1 MRDLNTYI
9 PKLMYYLWEQ
19 PKTVATLIENSNI
32 QDIKDHLG
40 AFFTNNFYENIL
52 SSYFIEDNLMFVLTL
67 LIKDEISK
75 LNRSNQFEEF
85 LNETPCGLLLTEL
98 KRKNDIQIYF
108 KNIIVSAVEN
118 LELNYSKKTINFN
131 IADYKEIFERNSK
144 VLEAEKKKSK
154 TNELYRKDSIYLN
167 MGSSGNSLDINTP
180 HTSKALSEQEK
191 FNSKYIPNLDKAV
204 LQEMMNK
211 YKNDNPKMYDYCYLK
226 LNNSGN
232 YPDVYTNKAFLEN
245 VYKITDSSILLNIYQ
260 QDFNRVIYFID
271 LLIENLIKNFHFLPY
286 SVKCLCKIIHKLIL
300 KKFPRIGDT
309 EKFAF
314 VGNFFFG
321 KLLVPIL
328 KNPGIEAFINNCIIS
343 RNSLDNLNTI
353 AEILMTFT
361 TGKFYKLN
369 EKFCDYTPFNWYF
382 LEKMPKIFEIYEQIV
397 SVRLPD
403 FIEKL
408 IDDQLPENFKYNYF
422 QENPDELIFHRAI
435 CYNLEDINSLLNN
448 MNECKNILFDNH
460 PELNGL
466 KKTLEKLNLNSN
478 KKLLSELRNAKNYTK
493 NESTENNKK
502 KKKDKE
508 TEQPQRILYHFLLTS
523 LITNDYYS
531 KLNSIEQKDP
541 HFSIKEFKTIKSD
554 EERIQNN
561 IIKVKNFFC
570 SLLYN
575 YDKLIKTDF
584 TEGTTSNTTQILQEL
599 KTLMTSENFV
609 FDGSVPSEWYVNSL
623 LEYLQKIPEDLTKN
637 DCEKLYDEIEN
648 DVNKSI
654 KELDF
659 ETLSV
664 CLGKMKFA
672 RRGNAYYEASKKLL
686 NDIELNEKAKTII
699 EKEIIPV
706 EVTFSYDEDEVDDIF
721 DIKFLNIKE
730 KKIQFPDKVDTD
742 KKDKRK
748 KIAYTIDAFTR
759 AFPNLVKYQELQ
771 DADIFNIIKDL
782 EIPRKLNAYFS
793 YIIKL
798 LEKNNK
804 ITKDEIVFINN
815 KIYDYVMNKIY
826 DKIYPY
832 EPYQEDSKIFQ
843 QSVRLSWTKPY
854 HFIPKE
860 KNYVFGGFMT
870 DVINSFEMIDKEK
883 SPRKK
888 FLYVKKIFSSIA
900 YLLKFNGK
908 GEEVGVDD
916 QMPILNCAVI
926 KAQPLRLYSN
936 AKYMELFIGEKK
948 NKIEGSQLTQILGIC
963 DFIAKINHES
973 LIGVGEKEFITL
985 CNKATCVEETSK

>member
-1 MRDLNTYI
+1 MN
-9 PKLMYYLWEQ
+9 YLWDE
-19 PKTVATLIENSNI
+19 PKFVAKLIENSSTK
-32 QDIKDHLG
+32 DIKNHLG
-40 AFFTNNFYENIL
+40 AFFANNFYENIL
-52 SSYFIEDNLMFVLTL
+52 SSYFMEDSLMYVLTL
-67 LIKDEISK
+67 LIKSEIEK
-75 LNRSNQFEEF
+75 LSRSNQYEEF

-98 KRKNDIQIYF
+98 KRKNDIQIFF
-108 KNIIVSAVEN
+108 KRIISNAVEN
-118 LELNYSKKTINFN
+118 LELNYSKKKINFN
-131 IADYKEIFERNSK
+131 ISECEEESSGSSNNFEIVKSKSKNKESLNKETCYLNSGPSVNDFEINAVHNSK
-144 VLEAEKKKSK
+144 A
-154 TNELYRKDSIYLN
+154 I
-167 MGSSGNSLDINTP
+167 
-180 HTSKALSEQEK
+180 AEQES
-191 FNSKYIPNLDKAV
+191 FNSKYMPNLDKNI
-204 LQEMMNK
+204 LQEMMKN
-211 YKNDNPKMYDYCYLK
+211 YKNENPKMYDYCFLK
-226 LNNSGN
+226 LNSCGN
-232 YPDVYTNKAFLEN
+232 DPDLYTNKVFIEN
-245 VYKITDSSILLNIYQ
+245 TSKKQEPSISINLYQ
-260 QDFNRVIYFID
+260 QDFHRVIDFID
-271 LLIENLIKNFHFLPY
+271 LLIDNFIKNLKFLPY
-286 SVKCLCKIIHKLIL
+286 SVKCLCKIINTLIL
-300 KKFPRIGDT
+300 KKFPRIGET
-309 EKFAF
+309 EKFSF
-314 VGNFFFG
+314 IGNFLFG

-328 KNPGIEAFINNCIIS
+328 KNPGIEAFINNNIIS

-361 TGKFYKLN
+361 TGKFYQSSGI
-369 EKFCDYTPFNWYF
+369 FCDYTPFNWYF
-382 LEKMPKIFEIYEQIV
+382 LEKMPQIFDIYEKTISV
-397 SVRLPD
+397 SLPD

-408 IDDQLPENFKYNYF
+408 INDQLPEDFKYNYF
-422 QENPDELIFHRAI
+422 KENPDEVISHRAV
-435 CYNLEDINSLLNN
+435 CYNLEDISSLLNS
-448 MNECKNILFDNH
+448 MNKCKKILFDDKH

-466 KKTLEKLNLNSN
+466 KKTFEKLISTPN
-478 KKLLSELRNAKNYTK
+478 KKLLIELKDAKISDKKTPTP
-493 NESTENNKK
+493 EHSNKK
-502 KKKDKE
+502 KKVYVE
-508 TEQPQRILYHFLLTS
+508 PEPQKKLYHFL
-523 LITNDYYS
+523 ITNLLFNDTYE
-531 KLNSIEQKDP
+531 KLNKIEQKEP
-541 HFSIKEFKTIKSD
+541 HFYIKELKNIKTD
-554 EERIQNN
+554 EDITKNN

-575 YDKLIKTDF
+575 YYKLNKTDF
-584 TEGTTSNTTQILQEL
+584 GEGTTSNTEDILTEL
-599 KTLMTSENFV
+599 KTLMSSENFV

-623 LEYLQKIPEDLTKN
+623 LEYLKKIPEDLTKN

-916 QMPILNCAVI
+916 QMPILNCAFI
-926 KAQPLRLYSN
+926 KAQPLRMYSN
-936 AKYMELFIGEKK
+936 AIYMELFIGERK

-963 DFIAKINHES
+963 DFIAKINYEGLIDVSES
-973 LIGVGEKEFITL
+973 DYIRL
-985 CNKATCVEETSK
+985 CNEATCREEPSK